1 MGALALSLA
10 FALWLQNPADLFQK
24 APPAV
29 DEALR
34 ARVSKFFQAHVDGKF
49 RAAVEV
55 VAEDSQDA
63 FFAANK
69 PRYHSF
75 EIAKIN
81 YSESFTRATVV
92 VACEMDHPAP
102 GLAGV
107 KVKAPRTSLWKQ
119 ESGQWWYYIDP
130 TQGQQ
135 TPFGIMKPGPGTQAT
150 AIPPPGAGGTAPSA
164 PPGVDIEAA
173 LSWVKADKSEFPFS
187 RLKPGSGEITL
198 TNRGPDTA
206 TLVLQYPPMPGL
218 EVKLDRTEVK
228 QGEKARLIA
237 HWKPGE
243 IPPPPSISVQIM
255 VQPTRQ
261 YLNLRATFGKE

>member
-1 MGALALSLA
+1 MSA
-10 FALWLQNPADLFQK
+10 FAAGVAFLLWLQNPADLFQK

-29 DEALR
+29 DEAVR
-34 ARVSKFFQAHVDGKF
+34 ARVKQFFQAHVDGKF
-49 RAAVEV
+49 RAAAEV

-69 PRYHSF
+69 PRCYSF
-75 EIAKIN
+75 EITKIE
-81 YSESFTRATVV
+81 YLDEFTRATAV

-102 GLAGV
+102 GMGGV
-107 KVKAPRTSLWKQ
+107 KVKVPRTSLWKQ
-119 ESGQWWYYIDP
+119 ENGQWWYYIDP
-130 TQGQQ
+130 NQGYR

-150 AIPPPGAGGTAPSA
+150 PIPPAGPGGTAPGA
-164 PPGVDIEAA
+164 PGIDVEAA

-187 RLKPGSGEITL
+187 RVKPGNGEIKL

-228 QGEKARLIA
+228 QGETARLIA
-237 HWKPGE
+237 QWKPGD
-243 IPPPPSISVQIM
+243 IPPPPAIRVQIM
-255 VQPTRQ
+255 VRPTSQ
-261 YLNLRATFGKE
+261 VLDLRALFAKE

>member
-1 MGALALSLA
+1 MSALTVGLA
-10 FALWLQNPADLFQK
+10 FLLWLQNPADLFQK

-34 ARVSKFFQAHVDGKF
+34 ARVKQFFQAHVDGKF
-49 RAAVEV
+49 RAAAEV

-69 PRYHSF
+69 PRCYSF
-75 EIAKIN
+75 EIASIE
-81 YSESFTRATVV
+81 YSDNFTRARVV

-119 ESGQWWYYIDP
+119 ENGQWWYYIDP
-130 TQGQQ
+130 SQGYR
-135 TPFGIMKPGPGTQAT
+135 TPFGVMKPGPGQVTT
-150 AIPPPGAGGTAPSA
+150 LPPVGSGGELGA
-164 PPGVDIEAA
+164 PPGIDIEAA
-173 LSWVKADKSEFPFS
+173 LSWVKADKKEFPFS
-187 RLKPGSGEITL
+187 RVKPGSGEIKL

-206 TLVLQYPPMPGL
+206 TLVLTVPPMPGL
-218 EVKLDRTEVK
+218 EVTLDRTELK
-228 QGEKARLIA
+228 KGETARLIA

-243 IPPPPSISVQIM
+243 IPPPPTISVQIM
-255 VQPTRQ
+255 VQPTSQ
-261 YLNLRATFGKE
+261 YVDLRATFAKE

>member
-1 MGALALSLA
+1 MSA
-10 FALWLQNPADLFQK
+10 FAAGVVFLLWLQNPADLFQK

-34 ARVSKFFQAHVDGKF
+34 ARVKQFFQAHVDGKF
-49 RAAVEV
+49 RAAAEV

-75 EIAKIN
+75 EITNIA
-81 YSESFTRATVV
+81 YSDNFTRARVV

-107 KVKAPRTSLWKQ
+107 KVKAPRTTPWKQ
-119 ESGQWWYYIDP
+119 EGGQWWYYIDP
-130 TQGQQ
+130 SEGQR
-135 TPFGIMKPGPGTQAT
+135 TPFGIMKPGPGQAT
-150 AIPPPGAGGTAPSA
+150 ALPAPGAGGTAPGA
-164 PPGVDIEAA
+164 PAGVDIEAA
-173 LSWVKADKSEFPFS
+173 LAWVKADKNEFPFS
-187 RLKPGSGEITL
+187 KVKPGSREITL
-198 TNRGPDTA
+198 TNRGPDRA

-218 EVKLDRTEVK
+218 EVKLDRTELK
-228 QGEKARLIA
+228 PRETARLVA

-243 IPPPPSISVQIM
+243 IPPPPTISVQIM
-255 VQPTRQ
+255 VQPTSQ
-261 YLNLRATFGKE
+261 YLDLRATFAKE